1 MSIVTRTVLLTS
13 SVAVIVVV
21 VAVAVSYLLIT
32 AATLQQSRERLSRL
46 TDITA
51 AALDR
56 SDLGQGLGMG
66 SGFPLP
72 RELERTL
79 IAEQIS
85 GYITA
90 AGSVPP
96 PGLSEAEMQSLLAGS
111 SVSTEGRTAAGPVL
125 IEARRMSG
133 DLALVLQLPITV
145 VGGSAQGLL
154 LRFGIALLLGLL
166 ISIPI
171 GYWAAQRLTRPLR
184 AARQAANQL
193 AAGSRD
199 VLLLAEGPSEI
210 ADIAE
215 ALNHLNAAL
224 AVSEGR
230 QREFLLSISHELRTP
245 LTAVKGYGEALADGI
260 IPADEV
266 ARTGAT
272 LTSEATRLDRLV
284 ADLLDLARLGAVD
297 FQMTPLDTD
306 LAELVREAGEVWAD
320 RCAKA
325 GVEFSCETPAN
336 PLIAHLDP
344 VRLRQVIDNLAENAL
359 RISPE
364 GSLIVLRIG
373 GDGQT
378 ALLEVQDA
386 GPGLTLED
394 IAVAFEPGVLHER
407 YRGVRPVGTGLG
419 LALVGRLATG
429 LGGEASAGQA
439 PGGGARFMVRLPLV
453 G

>member
-1 MSIVTRTVLLTS
+1 
-13 SVAVIVVV
+13 
-21 VAVAVSYLLIT
+21 
-32 AATLQQSRERLSRL
+32 
-46 TDITA
+46 
-51 AALDR
+51 
-56 SDLGQGLGMG
+56 
-66 SGFPLP
+66 
-72 RELERTL
+72 
-79 IAEQIS
+79 
-85 GYITA
+85 
-90 AGSVPP
+90 
-96 PGLSEAEMQSLLAGS
+96 
-111 SVSTEGRTAAGPVL
+111 
-125 IEARRMSG
+125 
-133 DLALVLQLPITV
+133 

-284 ADLLDLARLGAVD
+284 ADLLDLARLGAVN

-325 GVEFSCETPAN
+325 GVEFRCDTPAN

-373 GDGQT
+373 SDGQS
-378 ALLEVQDA
+378 AVLEVQDA